1 MLLELLVIIFSF
13 TSYILLFDK
22 SKSWY
27 RRFSAELFSWL
38 AELDVFFH
46 NIKEIRMEIVE
57 MKNLL
62 KNSQL
67 MNSSESTEVV
77 FESDVELVDNQ
88 EQRPKWIDNEVQNE
102 EEQPKL
108 VEVNA

>member
-1 MLLELLVIIFSF
+1 M
-13 TSYILLFDK
+13 
-22 SKSWY
+22 
-27 RRFSAELFSWL
+27 
-38 AELDVFFH
+38 
-46 NIKEIRMEIVE
+46 N
-57 MKNLL
+57 
-62 KNSQL
+62 
-67 MNSSESTEVV
+67 NSSESTEVV